1 MRRVTLLMSMFS
13 LVVLLSLATGCARST
28 SAPVTEAPTAKPTP
42 EPPTSTPIPPT
53 AQPSDEGTV
62 EKSQMTSQA
71 LAGNLLG
78 DPATRECYIYLP
90 PGYEATDTRYPVV

>member
-1 MRRVTLLMSMFS
+1 MCRLKLLMRMFP
-13 LVVLLSLATGCARST
+13 LIALLSLAAGCGGST
-28 SAPVTEAPTAKPTP
+28 SVPVTEAPTATPTP

-53 AQPSDEGTV
+53 AQPSDEGTL

-78 DPATRECYIYLP
+78 DPATREFYIYLP
-90 PGYEATDTRYPVV
+90 PG